1 MRDTKR
7 SIIQVIASKPA
18 RALTCAALA
27 VAFAGTPL
35 VAPLSAYAVSAETQQ
50 QLDAAAQAVEDST
63 AAYDEAV
70 AQLEELQTQIDEN
83 TAAIAEL
90 EAQIPAQQEAASE
103 AMREM
108 YKYQTGSNQLVSM
121 VLNSE
126 SMSDFITTCVYMDEI
141 QASNVEAIEEL
152 NALQSELEQTQTE
165 LDEQKRQLE
174 EQEQAAA
181 DALAEAQQLRAD
193 AQAQAEA
200 EAAAELAAAQAAQD
214 TAPAETTDGAG
225 ADTDNPY
232 NTANQPGETPS
243 TIVSGGAVDWNMSR
257 EEFIAEWTARID
269 AYLAG
274 SPLAGHGATFAAAAW
289 DYGVDPRWSPAI
301 ACIESTKGLYVPYGN
316 SNNAWGWTASGG
328 GFRTFSSWDEGITAH
343 VRYLRNMYGTTLTIA
358 AAKRYCPPTWQDWYN
373 KVGAQMNLI

>member
-7 SIIQVIASKPA
+7 SIIKVIAGKPA

-27 VAFAGTPL
+27 VAFTATPMI
-35 VAPLSAYAVSAETQQ
+35 APLSAYAISAETQA
-50 QLDAAAQAVEDST
+50 QLESAAQAVEDSA

-70 AQLEELQTQIDEN
+70 ANLEELQAQIDEN

-90 EAQIPAQQEAASE
+90 QEQLPVQQEAASE

-108 YKYQTGSNQLVSM
+108 YKYQTGSNQLVTM

-152 NALQSELEQTQTE
+152 NATQSELEQTQAE

-174 EQEQAAA
+174 EQQQAAA

-200 EAAAELAAAQAAQD
+200 EAALELAAALAAQD
-214 TAPAETTDGAG
+214 TSPAESTEDSNG
-225 ADTDNPY
+225 DNPY
-232 NTANQPGETPS
+232 NTANQSGQTAN
-243 TIVSGGAVDWNMSR
+243 TVVTGGAVNWNMSR
-257 EEFIAEWTARID
+257 EEFIAEWTGRID

-274 SPLAGHGATFAAAAW
+274 SPLAGHGATFATAAW

-301 ACIESTKGLYVPYGN
+301 SCIESTKGRYCAN
-316 SNNAWGWTASGG
+316 TCNAWGWTAAGG
-328 GFRTFSSWDEGITAH
+328 GFRAFGSWDEGITAH
-343 VRYLRNMYGTTLTIA
+343 VRYLRNMYGPTLTVA
-358 AAKRYCPPTWQDWYN
+358 AAQRYCPPTWQDWYN
-373 KVGAQMNLI
+373 KVGSQMNCI

>member
-7 SIIQVIASKPA
+7 SIIKVIAGKPA

-27 VAFAGTPL
+27 VAFTATPMI
-35 VAPLSAYAVSAETQQ
+35 APLSAYAISAETQA
-50 QLDAAAQAVEDST
+50 QLESAAQAVEDSA

-70 AQLEELQTQIDEN
+70 ANLEELQAQIDEN

-90 EAQIPAQQEAASE
+90 QEQLPVQQEAASE

-108 YKYQTGSNQLVSM
+108 YKYQTGSNQLVTM

-152 NALQSELEQTQTE
+152 NATQSELEQTQAE

-200 EAAAELAAAQAAQD
+200 EAAAELAAALAAQD
-214 TAPAETTDGAG
+214 TSPAESTEDSNG
-225 ADTDNPY
+225 DNPY
-232 NTANQPGETPS
+232 NTANQSGQTA
-243 TIVSGGAVDWNMSR
+243 TTVVTGGAVNWNMSR
-257 EEFIAEWTARID
+257 EEFIAEWTGRID

-274 SPLAGHGATFAAAAW
+274 SPLAGHGATFATAAW

-301 ACIESTKGLYVPYGN
+301 SCIESTKGRYCAN
-316 SNNAWGWTASGG
+316 TCNAWGWTAVGG
-328 GFRTFSSWDEGITAH
+328 GFRAFGSWDEGITAH
-343 VRYLRNMYGTTLTIA
+343 VRYLRNMYGTTLTVA
-358 AAKRYCPPTWQDWYN
+358 AAQRYCPPTWQDWYN
-373 KVGAQMNLI
+373 KVGSQMNLI

>member
-7 SIIQVIASKPA
+7 SIIKVIAGKPA

-27 VAFAGTPL
+27 VAFTATPMI
-35 VAPLSAYAVSAETQQ
+35 APLSAYAISAETQA
-50 QLDAAAQAVEDST
+50 QLESAARAVEDSA

-70 AQLEELQTQIDEN
+70 ANLEELQAQIDEN

-90 EAQIPAQQEAASE
+90 QEQLPVQQEAASE

-108 YKYQTGSNQLVSM
+108 YKYQTGSNQLVTM

-152 NALQSELEQTQTE
+152 NATQSELEQTQAE

-174 EQEQAAA
+174 EQQQAAA

-200 EAAAELAAAQAAQD
+200 EAAAELAAALAAQD
-214 TAPAETTDGAG
+214 TSPAESTEDSNG
-225 ADTDNPY
+225 DNPY
-232 NTANQPGETPS
+232 NTANQSGQTAN
-243 TIVSGGAVDWNMSR
+243 TVVTGGAVNWNMSR
-257 EEFIAEWTARID
+257 EEFIAEWTGRID

-274 SPLAGHGATFAAAAW
+274 SPLAGHGATFATAAW

-301 ACIESTKGLYVPYGN
+301 SCIESTKGRYCAN
-316 SNNAWGWTASGG
+316 TCNAWGWTAAGG
-328 GFRTFSSWDEGITAH
+328 GFRAFGSWDEGITAH
-343 VRYLRNMYGTTLTIA
+343 VRYLRNMYGPTLTVA
-358 AAKRYCPPTWQDWYN
+358 AAQRYCPPTWQDWYN
-373 KVGAQMNLI
+373 KVGSQMNCI

>member
-7 SIIQVIASKPA
+7 SIIKVIAGKPA

-27 VAFAGTPL
+27 VAFTATPMI
-35 VAPLSAYAVSAETQQ
+35 APLSAYAISAETQA
-50 QLDAAAQAVEDST
+50 QLESAAQAVEDSA

-70 AQLEELQTQIDEN
+70 ANLEELQAQIDEN

-90 EAQIPAQQEAASE
+90 QEQLPVQQEAASE

-108 YKYQTGSNQLVSM
+108 YKYQTGSNQLVTM

-152 NALQSELEQTQTE
+152 NATQSELEQTQAE

-193 AQAQAEA
+193 AQAQAQA
-200 EAAAELAAAQAAQD
+200 EAAAELAAALAAQD
-214 TAPAETTDGAG
+214 TSPAESTEDSNG
-225 ADTDNPY
+225 DNPY
-232 NTANQPGETPS
+232 NTANQSGQTA
-243 TIVSGGAVDWNMSR
+243 TTVVTGGAVNWNMSR
-257 EEFIAEWTARID
+257 EEFIAEWTGRID

-274 SPLAGHGATFAAAAW
+274 SPLAGHGATFATAAW

-373 KVGAQMNLI
+373 KVGSQMNLI

>member
-7 SIIQVIASKPA
+7 SIIKVIAGKPA

-27 VAFAGTPL
+27 VAFTATPMI
-35 VAPLSAYAVSAETQQ
+35 APLSAYAISAETQA
-50 QLDAAAQAVEDST
+50 QLESAAQAVEDSA

-70 AQLEELQTQIDEN
+70 ANLEELQAQIDEN

-90 EAQIPAQQEAASE
+90 QEQLPVQQEAASE

-108 YKYQTGSNQLVSM
+108 YKYQTGSNQLVTM

-152 NALQSELEQTQTE
+152 NATQSELEQTQAE

-200 EAAAELAAAQAAQD
+200 EAAAELAAALAAQD
-214 TAPAETTDGAG
+214 TSPAESTEDSNG
-225 ADTDNPY
+225 DNPY
-232 NTANQPGETPS
+232 NTANQSGQTA
-243 TIVSGGAVDWNMSR
+243 TTVVTGGAVNWNMSR
-257 EEFIAEWTARID
+257 EEFIAEWTGRID

-274 SPLAGHGATFAAAAW
+274 SPLAGHGATFATAAW

-373 KVGAQMNLI
+373 KVGSQMNLI

>member
-7 SIIQVIASKPA
+7 SIIKVIAGKPA

-27 VAFAGTPL
+27 VAFTATPMI
-35 VAPLSAYAVSAETQQ
+35 APLSAYAISAETQA
-50 QLDAAAQAVEDST
+50 QLESAAQAVEDSA

-70 AQLEELQTQIDEN
+70 ANLEELQAQIDEN

-90 EAQIPAQQEAASE
+90 QEQLPVQQEAASE

-108 YKYQTGSNQLVSM
+108 YKYQTGSNQLVTM

-152 NALQSELEQTQTE
+152 NATQSELEQTQAE

-174 EQEQAAA
+174 EPQQAAA
-181 DALAEAQQLRAD
+181 AALAEAQQLRAD
-193 AQAQAEA
+193 AQAQAA
-200 EAAAELAAAQAAQD
+200 AAAAAELAAALAAQD
-214 TAPAETTDGAG
+214 TSPAESTEDSNG
-225 ADTDNPY
+225 DNPY
-232 NTANQPGETPS
+232 NTANQSGQTAN
-243 TIVSGGAVDWNMSR
+243 TVVTGGAVNWNMSR
-257 EEFIAEWTARID
+257 EEFIAEWTGRID

-274 SPLAGHGATFAAAAW
+274 SPLAGHGATFATAAW

-301 ACIESTKGLYVPYGN
+301 SCIESTKGRYCAN
-316 SNNAWGWTASGG
+316 TCNAWGWTAAGG
-328 GFRTFSSWDEGITAH
+328 GFRAFGSWDEGITAH
-343 VRYLRNMYGTTLTIA
+343 VRYLRNMYGPTLTVA
-358 AAKRYCPPTWQDWYN
+358 AAQRYCPPTWQDWYN
-373 KVGAQMNLI
+373 KVGSQMNCI

>member
-7 SIIQVIASKPA
+7 SIIKVIAGKPA

-27 VAFAGTPL
+27 VAFTATPMI
-35 VAPLSAYAVSAETQQ
+35 APLSAYAISAETQA
-50 QLDAAAQAVEDST
+50 QLESAAQAVEDSA

-70 AQLEELQTQIDEN
+70 ANLEELQAQIDEN

-90 EAQIPAQQEAASE
+90 QEQLPVQQEAASE

-108 YKYQTGSNQLVSM
+108 YKYQTGSNQLVTM

-152 NALQSELEQTQTE
+152 NATQSELEQTQAE

-174 EQEQAAA
+174 EQQQAAA

-200 EAAAELAAAQAAQD
+200 EAAAVLAAALAAQD
-214 TAPAETTDGAG
+214 TSPAESTEDSNG
-225 ADTDNPY
+225 DNPY
-232 NTANQPGETPS
+232 NTANQSGQTA
-243 TIVSGGAVDWNMSR
+243 TTVVTGGAVNWNMSR
-257 EEFIAEWTARID
+257 EEFIAEWTGRID

-274 SPLAGHGATFAAAAW
+274 SPLAGHGATFATAAW

-373 KVGAQMNLI
+373 KVGSQMNLL